1 VEIRIVDSVLITMT
15 VSLNVGAVATRPSAH
30 FAPRVCLIIV
40 VKGNIANAAS
50 ASFVLLGVKMN
61 IWITANTAISS
72 FVGSCQYDGDF
83 LDYCQG
89 CGDRFCEKNVDMIC
103 CLIAHTLGLDIVKC
117 AMLVSWNSVNAVR
130 TVPVGS
136 AKLLIWCTSTKVAKG
151 YKLKVY
157 YVATVKKVKT
167 TDCGI

>member
-1 VEIRIVDSVLITMT
+1 VEVRIVDSVLITMT
-15 VSLNVGAVATRPSAH
+15 VSLNVGAAATRPSAH

-61 IWITANTAISS
+61 IWINANTINANTAISS

-89 CGDRFCEKNVDMIC
+89 CGDRFCEKM
-103 CLIAHTLGLDIVKC
+103 LI
-117 AMLVSWNSVNAVR
+117 
-130 TVPVGS
+130 
-136 AKLLIWCTSTKVAKG
+136 
-151 YKLKVY
+151 
-157 YVATVKKVKT
+157 
-167 TDCGI
+167 